1 MGPASNC
8 GTRRPSLLH
17 VSGVGMRK
25 LLLVIAV
32 LGVALALPGHARA
45 IGQCGVP
52 SSKPLWIDTA
62 VPALEHVF
70 GLPGLVLATS
80 SGEFPARMRETG
92 AKTVHIDLYL
102 KRRVGTPTAPADSDV
117 VVERANRLFDYA
129 VVQSACDKPLIA
141 VNELFGAHLEMP
153 WSATNERYRRNVI
166 AYLRALA
173 ERGARPFL
181 FLSTLPYVDGP
192 AADWWREAAK
202 YADLVPEV
210 YFNGPSVYDQGVV
223 LGSRR
228 LRTAMR
234 RAVTRLLSVGIP
246 ADRIG
251 IVLGFQEGSAKGG
264 REGLEPA
271 QAWYEVVKWQA
282 LAARQVAVETGLA
295 TIWSWGWAT
304 YGTPPPNES
313 KEGAACVY
321 LWTRDP
327 SFCDGPSAAGE
338 DFDTDLRAGQLLLP
352 RNRMCAFAKGSI
364 DLGALAALQRLTG
377 EREVAFTALL
387 ARLAEAP
394 HAPVPTRDVLAAEQA
409 LIAARFDGNAGAY
422 RAALAEAGATV
433 SISRSI
439 LADELRRIRIESR
452 LRARAPSAREV
463 SVFYT
468 SYPDL
473 LARAVRASPAP
484 WWLGGRT
491 QGFALEPLAP
501 EQLFAMGLG
510 TRTLR
515 AVDGTYQ
522 VEVLGEVR
530 ALGTIPFSQA
540 RGAIEAA
547 LLSFERR
554 AAFEKWT
561 VHRQEGALRSAICR
575 KDELPSSGTVRL
587 TSYLPFLAI
596 SGSV

>member
-1 MGPASNC
+1 MKA
-8 GTRRPSLLH
+8 
-17 VSGVGMRK
+17 
-25 LLLVIAV
+25 LLVVAF

-52 SSKPLWIDTA
+52 STKPLWIDAAAPT
-62 VPALEHVF
+62 LEHIF
-70 GLPGLVLATS
+70 GRPELVLATS
-80 SGEFPARMRETG
+80 SGEFPARMREAG

-102 KRRVGTPTAPADSDV
+102 NRRVGTPTAPADADV
-117 VVERANRLFDYA
+117 VTERANRLFDYA
-129 VVQSACDKPLIA
+129 AAQSACDKPLIA

-153 WSATNERYRRNVI
+153 WSPTNERYRRNVI
-166 AYLRALA
+166 AYLRTLA

-192 AADWWREAAK
+192 AADWWREAAR
-202 YADLVPEV
+202 YADIVPEV
-210 YFNGPSVYDQGVV
+210 YFNGPSVYEQGVV

-234 RAVTRLLSVGIP
+234 RAVTRLLSIGIP

-251 IVLGFQEGSAKGG
+251 IVLGFQEGTAKGG

-271 QAWYEVVKWQA
+271 QAWFEVVKWQA
-282 LAARQVAVETGLA
+282 LAARQVAAETGLA

-304 YGTPPPNES
+304 YGEVPPNES

-327 SFCDGPSAAGE
+327 SLCDGPGTAGE
-338 DFDTDLRAGQLLLP
+338 GFDADLRAGQLLLP
-352 RNRMCAFAKGSI
+352 RNRMCTFGTGSI
-364 DLGALAALQRLTG
+364 EMGALAGLQRLTG

-394 HAPVPTRDVLAAEQA
+394 HAPVPTRDVLAAERA
-409 LIAARFDGNAGAY
+409 VIAVRFEGSVGAY
-422 RAALAEAGATV
+422 RAALARAGATV
-433 SISRSI
+433 GIARSI
-439 LADELRRIRIESR
+439 LADELRRIRIESH
-452 LRARAPSAREV
+452 LRARAPSPREV

-473 LARAVRASPAP
+473 LARAVRATPAP

-491 QGFALEPLAP
+491 EGFALEPLAP
-501 EQLFAMGLG
+501 EQLFAMGIG

-530 ALGTIPFSQA
+530 LLGTIPFSQA
-540 RGAIEAA
+540 RGAIESA
-547 LLSFERR
+547 LRSFERR
-554 AAFEKWT
+554 AAFENWT
-561 VHRQEGALRSAICR
+561 VHRQEGALRTAICR
-575 KDELPSSGTVRL
+575 KDELPSSGTIRL
-587 TSYLPFLAI
+587 ASYLPFLAM
-596 SGSV
+596 SSSV